1 MKKIIVFILCLMCLA
16 FCYQAFAFES
26 LLVLQTGQGAR
37 VGGGSQYFA
46 TSGMVEGLAQ
56 ETQQMTSFSGSGE
69 FPKVL
74 IYGAGSGALN
84 KEESYQFIGSMNTK
98 SVTGTTTL
106 STFVDPNNDKI
117 TQGTLVQSAVGVE
130 NVLGGKGTSQT
141 ITKTA
146 GGLVFQTQTTGIFSS
161 ASIGVGA
168 IQKVTTG
175 SGPTDPTAEGDRISS
190 TTEYFKDFYRVGGF
204 NLTVG
209 VPVSVQY
216 SASFNKTVSLIP
228 AP

>member
-1 MKKIIVFILCLMCLA
+1 MKKSLMILIVIVFLPFSA
-16 FCYQAFAFES
+16 KAFAFES
-26 LLVLQTGQGAR
+26 LLVTQTGQGAR
-37 VGGGSQYFA
+37 IGGSSQYFA
-46 TSGMVEGLAQ
+46 TSGMIDGLAQ

-74 IYGAGSGALN
+74 VYGAASGALN
-84 KEESYQFIGSMNTK
+84 KEESFQFIGSLNTK

-106 STFVDPNNDKI
+106 STFVDPNNDQI
-117 TQGTLVQSAVGVE
+117 TQGILVQNAVGVT
-130 NVLGGKGTSQT
+130 NVLGGAGTSQT

-161 ASIGVGA
+161 ASINVGA
-168 IQKVTTG
+168 IQQVTTG
-175 SGPTDPTAEGDRISS
+175 YGPTDPTAEGERTSN
-190 TTEYFKDFYRVGGF
+190 TTEYFKDFYRFGGF

-209 VPVSVQY
+209 VPLAVQY